1 MKTGKSKHTL
11 ISAFAVILSIILLSR
26 LFVLTVVQNGKWDK
40 YVESVS
46 QRIIYQTAPRGDIL
60 DCEGRVLA
68 TSRPVYSVSLSR
80 VGLTSDRAVEILSE
94 VTGILNEQGENI
106 RITQQELREK
116 LEDEGYYSYMP
127 LLLADDVSEE
137 TADRIL
143 SCRYGGV
150 QISADYIRTY
160 PNGSLASHVIGY
172 LGRIS
177 EDEEELIEKKGYR
190 SDAFIG
196 KSGIEK
202 EYENSLKGR
211 DGETRFQVDSNGKVR
226 SELGKSS
233 AEKGDDVQLTID
245 IDLQETAES
254 ALKQALEKAAAGGIF
269 ESIYGDYQMT
279 YAENAASG
287 AAVAIDV
294 KTGEVIAMAS
304 CPDFD
309 PNDFTGNITEEKWQS
324 LQRQNVRDPLSPYPL
339 YNVAALTAVQPGSV
353 FKPVTALAA
362 LECGLD
368 RNRFLYDAG
377 YIDVGYQR
385 YGCYLWNDEHRIH
398 GYVDLNKA
406 MRVSCNY
413 YFYDIASGYDFASG
427 QNLGYNRKIK
437 PEKIMSLASSLG
449 LGSKTGIEIDESAG
463 VIPSEILKIQG
474 IKNSLRSYLLVES
487 ENYFKKEYLKD
498 RQAVRKKIEK
508 IVNWADKGLTLDEII
523 GKLSNDTF
531 IRADKVENLAALC
544 KYDYFDQIRWNTGDT
559 FNISIGQG
567 DNSYTT
573 LQIAGYMATLGNNGM
588 KNRITLV
595 KDSSEKIPED
605 SGVSQKDIEHVI
617 ESMKGAVQESDGSLY
632 RAFNGFGYSVAG
644 KTGTA
649 QRQGYISTEDEKD
662 YIRRHLHLIASDI
675 TFENVQKEA
684 DRLLA
689 EYPDIYDSEEGALRR
704 AVINLS
710 SKDIGYDDI
719 DAYKKKYDNFAWT
732 AALAPAEDPQI
743 AVAVMLVQGKS
754 SSNAAPVVREIIGKY
769 GDKSGWEKLF

>member
-254 ALKQALEKAAAGGIF
+254 ALK
-269 ESIYGDYQMT
+269 
-279 YAENAASG
+279 
-287 AAVAIDV
+287 
-294 KTGEVIAMAS
+294 
-304 CPDFD
+304 
-309 PNDFTGNITEEKWQS
+309 
-324 LQRQNVRDPLSPYPL
+324 
-339 YNVAALTAVQPGSV
+339 
-353 FKPVTALAA
+353 
-362 LECGLD
+362 
-368 RNRFLYDAG
+368 
-377 YIDVGYQR
+377 
-385 YGCYLWNDEHRIH
+385 
-398 GYVDLNKA
+398 
-406 MRVSCNY
+406 
-413 YFYDIASGYDFASG
+413 
-427 QNLGYNRKIK
+427 
-437 PEKIMSLASSLG
+437 
-449 LGSKTGIEIDESAG
+449 
-463 VIPSEILKIQG
+463 
-474 IKNSLRSYLLVES
+474 
-487 ENYFKKEYLKD
+487 
-498 RQAVRKKIEK
+498 
-508 IVNWADKGLTLDEII
+508 
-523 GKLSNDTF
+523 
-531 IRADKVENLAALC
+531 
-544 KYDYFDQIRWNTGDT
+544 
-559 FNISIGQG
+559 
-567 DNSYTT
+567 
-573 LQIAGYMATLGNNGM
+573 
-588 KNRITLV
+588 
-595 KDSSEKIPED
+595 
-605 SGVSQKDIEHVI
+605 
-617 ESMKGAVQESDGSLY
+617 
-632 RAFNGFGYSVAG
+632 
-644 KTGTA
+644 
-649 QRQGYISTEDEKD
+649 
-662 YIRRHLHLIASDI
+662 
-675 TFENVQKEA
+675 
-684 DRLLA
+684 
-689 EYPDIYDSEEGALRR
+689 
-704 AVINLS
+704 
-710 SKDIGYDDI
+710 
-719 DAYKKKYDNFAWT
+719 
-732 AALAPAEDPQI
+732 
-743 AVAVMLVQGKS
+743 
-754 SSNAAPVVREIIGKY
+754 
-769 GDKSGWEKLF
+769 